1 MALRYSGVIAA
12 IWPQRLNRQ
21 RDDDMIDFKKLF
33 WSSLRIYFAPLVG
46 AYNAVKAEMDRLD
59 REHA

>member
-1 MALRYSGVIAA
+1 MAAPADSQGELE
-12 IWPQRLNRQ
+12 
-21 RDDDMIDFKKLF
+21 MIDYKKLL

-46 AYNAVKAEMDRLD
+46 AYQAVKAEMDRLD